1 VSVLDA
7 GTGRVLR
14 TVRVGRH
21 PWALAVA
28 SVHGRVCVANAEDG
42 TVSILDACSGRVLRT
57 VPIGFSPTTMAV
69 DEPMARVYVA
79 NKLADHESRPV
90 AAGRSEWLLEWQR
103 PVQLLPFG
111 SHPSSGPIPG
121 SVSVVSVAR

>member
-1 VSVLDA
+1 VLKVIPA
-7 GTGRVLR
+7 RWVYVIVLALLTGALLAVY
-14 TVRVGRH
+14 VGFPRH
-21 PWALAVA
+21 PPTRGVP
-28 SVHGRVCVANAEDG
+28 
-42 TVSILDACSGRVLRT
+42 TVGVVGQDPSA
-57 VPIGFSPTTMAV
+57 MAV

-121 SVSVVSVAR
+121 SFSVVSVAR